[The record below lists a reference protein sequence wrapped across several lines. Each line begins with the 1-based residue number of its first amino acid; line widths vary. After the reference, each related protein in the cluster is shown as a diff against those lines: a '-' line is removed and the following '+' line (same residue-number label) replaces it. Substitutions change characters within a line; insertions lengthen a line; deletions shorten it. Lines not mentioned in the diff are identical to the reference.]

1 MGDINISIGGD
12 QSGQIGAGENV
23 SQVQAPAQPAE
34 QPEESAAAGAPED
47 AAGGV
52 FISHSHDDAD
62 LAEGLVELLISGAD
76 VPRTSIYCSSVGG
89 TRSEPGGSYADD
101 IRDAIRTA
109 ALNIIVVSEAFQAS
123 PYCQAELGA
132 IWAREDVNPFPLLV
146 PPIGYAQLGGVLSGS
161 QAETLSDP
169 ASLDRLYDRVT
180 SALDIRADTGR
191 WSTRAQAFL
200 ATLDL

>member
-23 SQVQAPAQPAE
+23 NQVQAPVQAAPDA
-34 QPEESAAAGAPED
+34 PDDAGDEEEPSGK
-47 AAGGV
+47 GV

-62 LAEGLVELLISGAD
+62 LADGLVELLISGAD
-76 VPRTSIYCSSVGG
+76 VPRSSIYCSSVGG
-89 TRSEPGGSYADD
+89 TRSDPGGSYADD
-101 IRDAIRTA
+101 IRNAIRNA

-132 IWAREDVNPFPLLV
+132 IWAREDANPFPLLV

-191 WSTRAQAFL
+191 WSARAQAFL

>member
-23 SQVQAPAQPAE
+23 NQVQAPAQTAPDA
-34 QPEESAAAGAPED
+34 PDDAVEEEPSKK
-47 AAGGV
+47 GV

-62 LAEGLVELLISGAD
+62 LADGLVELLISGAD

-109 ALNIIVVSEAFQAS
+109 ALNIIVVSEAFLAS

-132 IWAREDVNPFPLLV
+132 IWAREDANPFPLLV

-200 ATLDL
+200 AALDL